1 VTSKKNAEPAVRLSA
16 ADKLANVAALLLVK
30 GMNQGD
36 SIVTLTR
43 AGFPVSEIANL
54 LDATPGFIGQTNYMA
69 RKGKTKRKAPKPK

>member
-1 VTSKKNAEPAVRLSA
+1 VASKKIAEPAVRLSA

-43 AGFPVSEIANL
+43 AGFSVAEVANL
-54 LDATPGFIGQTNYMA
+54 LDSTPGIIGQTNYLA
-69 RKGKTKRKAPKPK
+69 RKGKNKKKGAKA